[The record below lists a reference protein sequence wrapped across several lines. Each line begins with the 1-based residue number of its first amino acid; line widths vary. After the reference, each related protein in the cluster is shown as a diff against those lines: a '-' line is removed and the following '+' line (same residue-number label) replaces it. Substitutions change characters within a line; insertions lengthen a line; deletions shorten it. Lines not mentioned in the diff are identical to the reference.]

1 MPLSLILASSSPRRK
16 ELLTQV
22 GIPFE
27 ISVPEV
33 DEQCALPGP
42 DAVRALSRRKAEAA
56 ARMNP
61 GRYVLAADTLVCI
74 HGQTLGKPRDPED
87 AKRMLRLLS
96 GNTHQVY
103 TGVTV
108 ISPDGSTRTDTDASG
123 VTFDPLTEEMISAYV
138 DSGEPLD
145 KAGAYGI
152 QGRASLFVSRLEGCF
167 SGVMGLPM
175 YLVRRLLAQSGYPL
189 SDPC

>member
-16 ELLTQV
+16 ELLTQL

-33 DEQCALPGP
+33 DEHCALPGP

-108 ISPDGSTRTDTDASG
+108 ISPEGTLLTDVDHSD
-123 VTFDPLTEEMISAYV
+123 VTFAPMDDRMIEDYV
-138 DSGEPLD
+138 ATGEPLD

-152 QGRASLFVSRLEGCF
+152 QGRASLFVSRLEGSY
-167 SGVMGLPM
+167 SGVMGLPLA
-175 YLVRRLLAQSGYPL
+175 LVRQLLDRIGYPL
-189 SDPC
+189 YSA

>member
-33 DEQCALPGP
+33 DEHCALPGP

-108 ISPDGSTRTDTDASG
+108 ISPEGTLLTDVDQSD
-123 VTFDPLTEEMISAYV
+123 VTFALMYDRMIEDYV
-138 DSGEPLD
+138 ATGEPLD

-152 QGRASLFVSRLEGCF
+152 QGRASLFVSRLEGSY
-167 SGVMGLPM
+167 SGVMGLPLA
-175 YLVRRLLAQSGYPL
+175 LVRQLLDRIGYPL
-189 SDPC
+189 YSV

>member
-16 ELLTQV
+16 ELLTQL

-33 DEQCALPGP
+33 DEHCALPGP

-108 ISPDGSTRTDTDASG
+108 ISPEGTLLTDVDHSD
-123 VTFDPLTEEMISAYV
+123 VTFALMDDRMIEDYV
-138 DSGEPLD
+138 ATGEPLD

-152 QGRASLFVSRLEGCF
+152 QGRASLFVSRLEGSY
-167 SGVMGLPM
+167 SGVMGLPLA
-175 YLVRRLLAQSGYPL
+175 LVRQLLDRIGYPL
-189 SDPC
+189 YSV

>member
-16 ELLTQV
+16 ELLTQL

-33 DEQCALPGP
+33 DEHCALPGP

-108 ISPDGSTRTDTDASG
+108 ISPEGTLLTDVDHSD
-123 VTFDPLTEEMISAYV
+123 VTFALMDDRMIEDYV
-138 DSGEPLD
+138 ATGEPLD

-152 QGRASLFVSRLEGCF
+152 QGRASLFVSRLEGSY
-167 SGVMGLPM
+167 SGVMGLPLA
-175 YLVRRLLAQSGYPL
+175 LVRQLLDRIGYPL
-189 SDPC
+189 YSA

>member
-1 MPLSLILASSSPRRK
+1 
-16 ELLTQV
+16 
-22 GIPFE
+22 
-27 ISVPEV
+27 
-33 DEQCALPGP
+33 
-42 DAVRALSRRKAEAA
+42 
-56 ARMNP
+56 
-61 GRYVLAADTLVCI
+61 
-74 HGQTLGKPRDPED
+74 
-87 AKRMLRLLS
+87 MLRLLS
-96 GNTHQVY
+96 GRTHQVY

>member
-1 MPLSLILASSSPRRK
+1 MAAPLILASSSPRRR
-16 ELLTQV
+16 ELLANA
-22 GIPFE
+22 GIPFL
-27 ISVPEV
+27 V
-33 DEQCALPGP
+33 DAPDVEESCTLPARE
-42 DAVRALSRRKAEAA
+42 AVAELSCRKAAA
-56 ARMNP
+56 ASALHP
-61 GRYVLAADTLVCI
+61 GCFVLAADTLVCS
-74 HGQTLGKPRDPED
+74 GENVLGKPHDPED

-96 GNTHQVY
+96 GRTHQVY

-108 ISPDGSTRTDTDASG
+108 ISPDGSVRTDTDASG

>member
-33 DEQCALPGP
+33 DEHCALPGP

-108 ISPDGSTRTDTDASG
+108 ISPEGTLLTDVDHSD
-123 VTFDPLTEEMISAYV
+123 VTFAPMDDRMIEDYV
-138 DSGEPLD
+138 ATGEPLD

-152 QGRASLFVSRLEGCF
+152 QGRASLFVSRLEGSY
-167 SGVMGLPM
+167 SGVMGLPLA
-175 YLVRRLLAQSGYPL
+175 LVRQLLDKIGYPL
-189 SDPC
+189 YSV

>member
-108 ISPDGSTRTDTDASG
+108 ISPEGTLLTDVDHSD
-123 VTFDPLTEEMISAYV
+123 VTFAPMDDRMIEDYV
-138 DSGEPLD
+138 ATGEPLD

-152 QGRASLFVSRLEGCF
+152 QGRASLFVSRLEGSY
-167 SGVMGLPM
+167 SGVMGLPLA
-175 YLVRRLLAQSGYPL
+175 LVRQLLDKIGYPL
-189 SDPC
+189 YSV